1 RKKYVAACSSDTS
14 LSARFSPKSVSG
26 ISRPLQA
33 IEQDGDNNFAVAYQE
48 GSEYTLESTQVGS
61 SNVSFAIQEGF
72 RSTAT
77 MSQDGVGN
85 RQNVL
90 QQSVDGSLLAE
101 VTQVGNGNDAY
112 VVQVDGEYNGAHIL
126 QTGNLNKLD
135 VEQTA
140 RFNSLRATQ
149 IGSEN
154 TVLVNQSG
162 GGTGVTSQS
171 GYANTIELNQSA
183 LINGAYTAIDQSGE
197 FNDAKVYQEV
207 GGRYPGGNVI
217 LSQDGTGNMAD
228 VEAIG
233 GWANIEFSQTGV
245 DNELTSYQSGRANNV
260 KGYSNG
266 DFNQVDIMQDGDG
279 STLDIAQN
287 GSENVISA
295 TQNGALSM
303 VIPPV
308 LLRPVPPTLQCSHR
322 ALMERD
328 LVVTPPVFLKMA

>member
-1 RKKYVAACSSDTS
+1 
-14 LSARFSPKSVSG
+14 
-26 ISRPLQA
+26 
-33 IEQDGDNNFAVAYQE
+33 
-48 GSEYTLESTQVGS
+48 
-61 SNVSFAIQEGF
+61 
-72 RSTAT
+72 
-77 MSQDGVGN
+77 M
-85 RQNVL
+85 
-90 QQSVDGSLLAE
+90 
-101 VTQVGNGNDAY
+101 
-112 VVQVDGEYNGAHIL
+112 
-126 QTGNLNKLD
+126 
-135 VEQTA
+135 
-140 RFNSLRATQ
+140 
-149 IGSEN
+149 
-154 TVLVNQSG
+154 LVNQSG

-228 VEAIG
+228 VAAIG

-295 TQNGALSM
+295 TQNGSAIYGDTASIAQTGTAN
-303 VIPPV
+303 VA
-308 LLRPVPPTLQCSHR
+308 TLTQGAYGEGFGGHTASISQNGLGNS
-322 ALMERD
+322 AT
-328 LVVTPPVFLKMA
+328 VTQR